1 MEEQNKNPE
10 KKENEVQ
17 TSQENTPMQTEHSYG
32 LHFQDTNNPESE
44 TTLYHMREVTRI
56 YGRLAKASEEKET
69 DEIANT
75 EEEERQDNDQNS
87 KIVE

>member
-1 MEEQNKNPE
+1 MCLG
-10 KKENEVQ
+10 NEARMNAPSTLGDNWKWRLTANQ
-17 TSQENTPMQTEHSYG
+17 I
-32 LHFQDTNNPESE
+32 SE

-69 DEIANT
+69 DEIANA
-75 EEEERQDNDQNS
+75 EEEERQDNNQNS